1 MQARVVKEYIDRNT
15 QEFHAVGDVVSLTD
29 ERFLEI
35 TRAGRYVEEVIQEE
49 APVNKAENPD
59 SNLDQNPANQDPIGQ
74 NADPADHD
82 PADEAADPADYDSA
96 GEAADPEDQDLV
108 GSPGPNKMSKNPR
121 RKKK

>member
-35 TRAGRYVEEVIQEE
+35 TRAGQYVEEVMRDE
-49 APVNKAENPD
+49 APAKKAENPD
-59 SNLDQNPANQDPIGQ
+59 NNLDQNPTDQDSIGQ
-74 NADPADHD
+74 NADL
-82 PADEAADPADYDSA
+82 ADYDSA

-108 GSPGPNKMSKNPR
+108 GSPGPKKTSKNPC
-121 RKKK
+121 RKRK